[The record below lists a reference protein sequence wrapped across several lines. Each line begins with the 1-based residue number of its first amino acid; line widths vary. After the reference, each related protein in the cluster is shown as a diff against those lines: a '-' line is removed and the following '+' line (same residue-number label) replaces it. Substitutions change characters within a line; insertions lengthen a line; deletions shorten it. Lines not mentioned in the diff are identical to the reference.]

1 MTTPVS
7 SGSTG
12 THKPYGF
19 EPQPYGWY
27 FAETNRHSIGQAD
40 SAKPYGTPHRPVQQA
55 SHTLRA
61 CTRAMAIGARWG
73 RAREAGIDR
82 GDGIATDGGKR
93 VAKAPIEDDD
103 LLATLEEAE
112 EEHGSLAE
120 AIRAMVREYGDDGDR
135 AGNHDVPAKALDAY
149 RELVG
154 MVGREAEIDESS
166 ALSLIAQRLRV
177 DTTAVKGSVIAPL
190 QNAGYVSVRGSTI
203 VVHQEPG
210 EHYDDDA
217 GHHDVEE
224 VSTRM
229 TKSIT
234 HYRCRRCGGVFES
247 KQLLSDRPCEV
258 VDSPADAAADDTR
271 EVPADD

>member
-1 MTTPVS
+1 M
-7 SGSTG
+7 
-12 THKPYGF
+12 
-19 EPQPYGWY
+19 
-27 FAETNRHSIGQAD
+27 
-40 SAKPYGTPHRPVQQA
+40 
-55 SHTLRA
+55 RA
-61 CTRAMAIGARWG
+61 CVLALFKRRARC

-93 VAKAPIEDDD
+93 VAKAPIRDDD

-120 AIRAMVREYGDDGDR
+120 AIRTMVREYGDDGDR
-135 AGNHDVPAKALDAY
+135 AGNDDVPAKALDAY

-203 VVHQEPG
+203 VVHQEPDA
-210 EHYDDDA
+210 HYDDDA

-234 HYRCRRCGGVFES
+234 HYRCRRCGGVFRS

-258 VDSPADAAADDTR
+258 VESAADAAAGAQ